1 MVSTIIMGSYIINS
15 LSNSSSFSLQPRIN
29 VVHLRVCCQSC
40 LIIIFVIFGDVEYH
54 DIVCSKGE
62 GVINRGG
69 EGVGRG
75 KDNM

>member
-62 GVINRGG
+62 GVINRGARG
-69 EGVGRG
+69 WG
-75 KDNM
+75 KDM